1 MKKYRIIE
9 IEYSNGSLGY
19 KVEKRFLGFLFWYN
33 FLNIYNLYGETA
45 GYFKTYQ
52 EAENALRQN
61 RSKPKQ
67 TVCYEE

>member
-9 IEYSNGSLGY
+9 ILYSDGSLGY

-33 FLNIYNLYGETA
+33 FLNIDGETT

-52 EAENALRQN
+52 EAENAIRQY
-61 RSKPKQ
+61 RSEPTQ
-67 TVCYEE
+67 SVCYKE

>member
-9 IEYSNGSLGY
+9 IEYSDGRLGY

-33 FLNIYNLYGETA
+33 FLNIDGETT

-52 EAENALRQN
+52 EAENAIKQD
-61 RSKPKQ
+61 RSHPKQ
-67 TVCYEE
+67 TICYEE